1 MPSLRN
7 VSVAPWLVRL
17 SQEAGVTGR
26 GRDSLSDTRVITRS
40 KTISVRLC
48 TSVEGLRC

>member
-17 SQEAGVTGR
+17 SQEAGVMGGKGQPDR
-26 GRDSLSDTRVITRS
+26 RS
-40 KTISVRLC
+40 GNHQK
-48 TSVEGLRC
+48 